1 MYQGIYEPKA
11 ERLIIG
17 AILLSQGDY
26 LADTKL
32 TPDDFS
38 NATERELFI
47 LMRGMREAGEGI
59 DTITVS
65 AKKPDLA
72 VFLWECTG
80 EVVTHR
86 NAEFYEQLIHDRNA
100 RTAMHSVGLALSD
113 AAQRPEDDV
122 DATIDFARVKID
134 DLAEKRL
141 HDPVQFVPEILLD
154 SVNHLNSEPDFHPSD
169 WPLLNNYIGGFR
181 PGALYIIGARPAVGK
196 SVVAVNM
203 AFQLARHGAV
213 SFHSLEMSKR
223 EIMNRL
229 FASVCN
235 VSMDHLEKRTLT
247 DLDWERI
254 AKNREAVGR
263 PIAIADKSGQ
273 TLAEIRAF
281 ARQVSRKQP
290 LAGIVV
296 DYLQLMQDTERGRS
310 RYESVTA
317 ISNGLK
323 ILARDLDVPVIA
335 LAQLNRQIEGRKDTS
350 PGLSDLRDSGA
361 IEQDADVVILLNREQ
376 AIGDADDEK
385 SKMIFHIAK
394 NRHGK
399 TGALALRFDGL
410 FARVTENR

>member
-1 MYQGIYEPKA
+1 MYETKA

-26 LADTKL
+26 LADSKL
-32 TPDDFS
+32 IPDDFT
-38 NATERELFI
+38 NETERQLFV
-47 LMRGMREAGEGI
+47 LMRNMREAGEGI

-65 AKKPDLA
+65 AKKPELA

-100 RTAMHSVGLALSD
+100 RRAMHSVGLSLSD
-113 AAQRPEDDV
+113 AAQTQDADV
-122 DATIDFARVKID
+122 DATIDYARVKID
-134 DLAEKRL
+134 NLAEKRL
-141 HDPVQFVPEILLD
+141 HDPVEFVTDLVLP
-154 SVNHLNSEPDFHPSD
+154 SVNHLNTEPDFFASD
-169 WPLLNNYIGGFR
+169 WPMLNDFIGGFR

-203 AFQLARHGAV
+203 AFGLAQHGAV

-235 VSMDHLEKRTLT
+235 VSMDHLEKRKLT
-247 DLDWERI
+247 DLDWQRI
-254 AKNREAVGR
+254 AENREKVGR

-273 TLAEIRAF
+273 TLAEVRAF
-281 ARQVSRKQP
+281 ARQVGRKQK
-290 LAGIVV
+290 LVGIVV

-323 ILARDLDVPVIA
+323 ILARDLEVPVIA

-361 IEQDADVVILLNREQ
+361 IEQDADVVILLNREK
-376 AIGDADDEK
+376 ALDDGDDDK
-385 SKMIFHIAK
+385 SKMIFHVAK

-399 TGALALRFDGL
+399 TGMLALRFDGL

>member
-1 MYQGIYEPKA
+1 MWVTFDA
-11 ERLIIG
+11 EKILIG
-17 AILLSQGDY
+17 AIVLSRGAY
-26 LADTKL
+26 LDDCHLIVTDFQSEKNRQLFTVLRKMRAD
-32 TPDDFS
+32 
-38 NATERELFI
+38 
-47 LMRGMREAGEGI
+47 GEGI
-59 DTITVS
+59 DSFTLGSKI
-65 AKKPDLA
+65 PELA
-72 VFLWECTG
+72 VYVHEATSETPTWQ
-80 EVVTHR
+80 
-86 NAEFYEQLIHDRNA
+86 NADFYEQMILDRNA
-100 RTAMHSVGLALSD
+100 RWALVEVGHGLISAGQ
-113 AAQRPEDDV
+113 AEDSDV
-122 DATIDFARVKID
+122 DVALDRAGDRIEQVTVG
-134 DLAEKRL
+134 RL
-141 HDPVQFVPEILLD
+141 RDQVEFVSDILLD
-154 SVNHLNSEPDFHPSD
+154 SVNHLNSEPDYHESD

-203 AFQLARHGAV
+203 AFQLAKHGAV

-247 DLDWERI
+247 PLDWERI

-273 TLAEIRAF
+273 TLVEVRAF

-290 LAGIVV
+290 LAAIVV

-376 AIGDADDEK
+376 AQDDGPKEK
-385 SKMIFHIAK
+385 NKMIFHIAK

-410 FARVTENR
+410 FARVTESR